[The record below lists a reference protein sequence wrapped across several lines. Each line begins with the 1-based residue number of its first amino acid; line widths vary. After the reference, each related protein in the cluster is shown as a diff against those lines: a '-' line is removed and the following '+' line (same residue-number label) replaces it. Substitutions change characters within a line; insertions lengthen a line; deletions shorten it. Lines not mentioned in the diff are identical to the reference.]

1 MEEEAIID
9 YENIEKIREIPI
21 NLLYELNIIKDGNC
35 FFNCLSYFF
44 HNTQKDSFE
53 FRKIIYE
60 CIKSNKEELIPFFPD
75 ENNETKEEKIKR
87 FDEYIET
94 ISKNGNLGRKF

>member
-60 CIKSNKEELIPFFPD
+60 YIKSNKEELIPFFPD
-75 ENNETKEEKIKR
+75 ENNENKEEKIKK

-94 ISKNGNLGRKF
+94 ISKNGN